1 MLEYPRWKYILV
13 VVVLAIGLLFAL
25 PNVFGEQD
33 ALQVER
39 KDGIAMDEA
48 AQKSVADLLAAR
60 QIVAAGSYLDS
71 GRLMLRFD
79 QRTEQLKAR
88 DAVNETMSESHRS
101 ALSTASRAPRWLQ
114 AIGARPMS
122 LGLDLRG
129 GLYLLFEVDL
139 TDTISQLL
147 TSYEQSFRRT
157 LVENKITFGDT
168 SVLPAVNGLPPTTVR
183 IAVPAGTAA
192 ESVRSAL
199 ASANRELAFTVGT
212 AGDGSAVVDMVL
224 TPTQIS
230 ERQNYAIQQN
240 RITLENR
247 INELGVSE
255 SVVQQQGKTRLN
267 VQLPGKSNAA
277 EVKDV
282 LGKVATLEFRLEDW
296 QNNAFEAQQR
306 GRAPVGSKLY
316 KTKEG
321 TPVLLKRDLIA
332 TGDQLTTASSSV
344 GNQGPE
350 VSIQLNGT
358 AADAMLRAT
367 RVSVGRRMA
376 IVYIEKTRKEE
387 IVDGQKVERPVT
399 TEKIIS
405 LATIQSVLSNNFR
418 ITGLSSAESRDLALL
433 LRSGS
438 LAAPIYIVQ
447 ENVVGASL
455 GQDNIDKGVRALI
468 FGMGLVFAFMAIY
481 YRSFGW
487 IANLVLLSNIVLLA
501 ALMSMIRSALSLPG
515 IAGMVL
521 TVGMAV
527 DANILIYER
536 IREELRNGMSPQAAI
551 RAGFDKAWSAILDSN
566 VTTLIAGLVLWIFGT
581 GAIRGFAVVLTFGII
596 TSLFTAIMGSRALV
610 TLLYGGSKR
619 VEKLSI

>member
-13 VVVLAIGLLFAL
+13 AFVLAVGLLFAL

-39 KDGIAMDEA
+39 KDGTAMDAA
-48 AQKSVADLLAAR
+48 AQKGVMDMLSARKIVADS
-60 QIVAAGSYLDS
+60 SYIES
-71 GRLMLRFD
+71 GRLMVRFD
-79 QRTEQLKAR
+79 QRAEQLKAR
-88 DAVNETMSESHRS
+88 DAVNETMSETHRS

-114 AIGARPMS
+114 AIGAKPMP

-129 GLYLLFEVDL
+129 GLYLLYEVDL
-139 TDTISQLL
+139 SDTITQLL
-147 TSYEQSFRRT
+147 TSYEQAFRRT
-157 LVENKITFGDT
+157 LVENKIAFGET
-168 SVLPAVNGLPPTTVR
+168 SVLPAATGQPPTTVR
-183 IAVPAGTAA
+183 VAVPAGTPV
-192 ESVRSAL
+192 ETVRATL
-199 ASANRELAFTVGT
+199 ARANADLAFTVG
-212 AGDGSAVVDMVL
+212 ADADGGAVVDMVL
-224 TPTQIS
+224 TPTQITD
-230 ERQNYAIQQN
+230 RQNYAIQQN
-240 RITLENR
+240 RVTLENR

-306 GRAPVGSKLY
+306 GRAPLGSKLY
-316 KTKEG
+316 KTQEG
-321 TPVLLKRDLIA
+321 VPVLLKRDLIA
-332 TGDQLTTASSSV
+332 TGDQLTTATSSV

-350 VSIQLNGT
+350 VNIQLNGT

-387 IVDGQKVERPVT
+387 IVNGQKVERPVT

-418 ITGLSSAESRDLALL
+418 ITGLSSAESRELALL

-438 LAAPIYIVQ
+438 LVAPIYIVQ
-447 ENVVGASL
+447 ESVIGASL

-468 FGMGLVFAFMAIY
+468 LGMAVVFAFMAIY
-481 YRSFGW
+481 YRAFGW

-501 ALMSMIRSALSLPG
+501 ALMSMIRSAVSLPG
-515 IAGMVL
+515 IAGMLL

-536 IREELRNGMSPQAAI
+536 IREELRNGVSPQAAI

-596 TSLFTAIMGSRALV
+596 TSMFTAIMGSRALV
-610 TLLYGGSKR
+610 TLIYGGSKR